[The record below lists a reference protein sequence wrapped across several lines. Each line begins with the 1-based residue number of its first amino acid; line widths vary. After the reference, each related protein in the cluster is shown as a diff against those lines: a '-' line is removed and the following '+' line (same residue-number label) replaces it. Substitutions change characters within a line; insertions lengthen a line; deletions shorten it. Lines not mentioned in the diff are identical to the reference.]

1 MLARLGGISITGEIM
16 SLRYVWLFGCAAS
29 TLGLTLAAQDEK
41 PITPL
46 PRAHAHND
54 YEHKRPLLD
63 ALEQGFCS
71 VEADVYLVGQELLV
85 GHTSRDLKPER
96 TLEKLYLAP
105 LKERMRANGGRVY
118 REGPTFY
125 LMIDVKTD
133 AKATYA
139 AVDKVLASYGDM
151 LSVVRDG
158 KFQAGAVTV
167 ILSGNRDQETIKSQ
181 KVCYVGIDGRPA
193 DLDSEAPAHQI
204 PWISTSWGSVF
215 RWKGEGLMSSAERNK
230 LKDFVVKA
238 HRHGRKVRFW
248 ATPERPELWKELL
261 AADVDFI
268 NTDRLVELR
277 RFLLENTAVNPKP

>member
-1 MLARLGGISITGEIM
+1 M
-16 SLRYVWLFGCAAS
+16 SLRYAWLFVCAAANALS
-29 TLGLTLAAQDEK
+29 PSLAAQEEK

-46 PRAHAHND
+46 LRAHAHND

-71 VEADVYLVGQELLV
+71 VEADVYLVGEELLV
-85 GHTSRDLKPER
+85 AHTSRDLKPER

-105 LKERMRANGGRVY
+105 LKARVRANGGRVF
-118 REGPTFY
+118 RDVPTFY

-133 AKATYA
+133 AKTTYA
-139 AVDKVLASYGDM
+139 AVDKALARYDDM

-167 ILSGNRDQETIKSQ
+167 ILSGNRDQETIKRQ
-181 KVCYVGIDGRPA
+181 KVRYVGIDGRPA

-215 RWKGEGLMSSAERNK
+215 RWKGEGPMPSAERDK
-230 LKDFVVKA
+230 LKEFVAKA
-238 HRHGRKVRFW
+238 HRQGRKVRFW
-248 ATPERPELWKELL
+248 ATPERPEVWKELL
-261 AADVDFI
+261 AADVDLI

-277 RFLLENTAVNPKP
+277 RFLLENAAANSKP

>member
-1 MLARLGGISITGEIM
+1 M
-16 SLRYVWLFGCAAS
+16 SLRYVWMFVFCAAAS
-29 TLGLTLAAQDEK
+29 ALGVTFAAQEEK
-41 PITPL
+41 SITPL

-71 VEADVYLVGQELLV
+71 VEADVYLVGEELLV
-85 GHTSRDLKPER
+85 GHTPRDLKPER

-105 LKERMRANGGRVY
+105 LKERVQNNGGRVF
-118 REGPTFY
+118 REVPTFH

-139 AVDKVLASYGDM
+139 AVDRVLARYGDM
-151 LSVVRDG
+151 LSAARDG

-167 ILSGNRDQETIKSQ
+167 ILSGNRDQETIKRQ

-204 PWISTSWGSVF
+204 PWISTSWASVF
-215 RWKGEGLMSSAERNK
+215 RWMGEGPMPSAERDK
-230 LKDFVVKA
+230 LKEFVAKA

-248 ATPERPELWKELL
+248 ATPEKPQVWKELL
-261 AADVDFI
+261 AADVDLL

-277 RFLLENTAVNPKP
+277 RFLRENAAVHSKP

>member
-1 MLARLGGISITGEIM
+1 M
-16 SLRYVWLFGCAAS
+16 SLRYVWMFVFCAAAS
-29 TLGLTLAAQDEK
+29 ALGVTFAAQEEK
-41 PITPL
+41 SITPL

-71 VEADVYLVGQELLV
+71 VEADVYLVGDELLV
-85 GHTSRDLKPER
+85 GHTPRDLKPER

-105 LKERMRANGGRVY
+105 LKERVQNNGGRVF
-118 REGPTFY
+118 REVPTFH

-139 AVDKVLASYGDM
+139 AVDRVLARYGDM
-151 LSVVRDG
+151 LSAARDG

-167 ILSGNRDQETIKSQ
+167 ILSGNRDQETIKRQ

-204 PWISTSWGSVF
+204 PWISTSWASVF
-215 RWKGEGLMSSAERNK
+215 RWMGEGPMPSAERDK
-230 LKDFVVKA
+230 LKEFVAKA

-248 ATPERPELWKELL
+248 ATPEKPQVWKELL
-261 AADVDFI
+261 AADVDLL

-277 RFLLENTAVNPKP
+277 RFLRENAAVHSKP